1 MVLCTNN
8 AHPGTKEIIT
18 MTPHQLLKVL
28 LMLALTAGSFLTAA
42 QKNVLFLGNSYTY
55 ENNLPQMTADL
66 SASAG
71 DSLIFDSNTMG
82 GATFDSHG
90 ASSVSMGKI
99 MQGNWDYVILQGQSL
114 EMFGNFAGQH
124 PSPDA
129 EYLDN
134 VINVYNPCGE
144 TMYYMTWGRKNGI
157 GGYSYELMDSMI
169 HANYVYLADTSDGV
183 VSPVGAVWRYI
194 RQNYPLIELYQ
205 PDESHPSVAGTYAAA
220 CSFYSAIF
228 RKDPSLCT
236 FNSTLT
242 PSDAAI
248 IRSAAK
254 AIVYDSLSNWFIGS
268 YDSLFIGCP
277 GTSVAEIPVSSTHIF
292 PNPAADFV
300 EIPVIYMNRSA
311 TLWDAGGKKVT
322 AFKALPQSMNI
333 KDLPSGIYLLRVD
346 GMPSIRIMKN

>member
-1 MVLCTNN
+1 MDLHCDH
-8 AHPGTKEIIT
+8 AHTCTKEIIT
-18 MTPHQLLKVL
+18 MTQNQLLKFFL
-28 LMLALTAGSFLTAA
+28 LLAFSAGSFLAAA

-99 MQGNWDYVILQGQSL
+99 MQGGWDYLILQGQSL
-114 EMFGNFAGQH
+114 ELFGNFGGIH

-134 VINVYNPCGE
+134 VFNVFNPCGE

-157 GGYSYELMDSMI
+157 GGYTYELMDSMI
-169 HANYVYLADTSDGV
+169 HANYVWLADTSDGV

-194 RQNYPLIELYQ
+194 RQNHPLIELYQ
-205 PDESHPSVAGTYAAA
+205 PDESHPSVAGTYDAA

-228 RKDPSLCT
+228 RKDPTQCT
-236 FNSTLT
+236 FGSTL
-242 PSDAAI
+242 PPADAAI

-254 AIVYDSLSNWFIGS
+254 AIVFDSLTKWFIGT
-268 YDSLFIGCP
+268 YDSLFVGCP
-277 GTSVAEIPVSSTHIF
+277 GTSVDEIPEQSLQIY
-292 PNPAADFV
+292 PNPSSDYIEFPPIYNNRPATIFEATGKIVREYDALPSR
-300 EIPVIYMNRSA
+300 IPVN
-311 TLWDAGGKKVT
+311 
-322 AFKALPQSMNI
+322 
-333 KDLPSGIYLLRVD
+333 DLRSGIFLLQVEGTPAVRF
-346 GMPSIRIMKN
+346 MKY